1 MAIGN
6 AIHTKTDYVGGS
18 YNVDPLTEYAQ
29 SFLDVTKS
37 INEMTGLDIFS
48 EAGKVLR
55 RSSSDDALKN
65 FFTENFMDEDLNDPL
80 NKIPGYLEDQY
91 AMQEQLYENDKNGIL
106 NESANLAAYNPVIGI
121 TFPVHKNI
129 LMNMVYDK
137 GAIQKVVA
145 QGPKFTISM
154 ERRILVDIHGNE
166 IDMFTE
172 QNKMTPAIDA
182 SNPTYEIE
190 ITLPEMG
197 ATDVLGLCGGT
208 RLDHLSIRTH
218 VSRIMIDKVYIKE
231 GDIMPDEDNV
241 IRPSGPIATASDE
254 GEKSNVWF
262 PTTIQFKPGYNQYER
277 TFNQPV
283 QLVVRSSATEIV
295 EIKDSLSGSMDHDK
309 FVITSA
315 SGAVKKVMLSA
326 ELDTSNAM
334 LDTCSVTWKVDT
346 TLVEIPNAIP
356 LNVTISPEEVKDL
369 AALYQVNQLTK
380 IMGLLKTTLANYKDD
395 KIRQFLDHSYDNLP
409 EVARGYAEFDFAVPA
424 GYALDPLTWR
434 HTMFFDTFDS
444 MVTKMLQVLNDPNM
458 IVTVFGD
465 PDLVRRI
472 TPTEYSYTTP
482 SSIGP
487 VELDFTRTVVT
498 SDKRV
503 YQFIGSDKLRGTDY
517 FTVILCPRGTDR
529 ITYRIY
535 DYQMYVSNEI
545 RNINNPALPAVHAF
559 ERFLV
564 DEYQPVQSRIKIL
577 NPTGFR
583 PATSNP

>member
-1 MAIGN
+1 MPIGN
-6 AIHTKTDYVGGS
+6 SINTKTEIVGGS
-18 YNVDPLTEYAQ
+18 LYKDPMTSYSQ
-29 SFLDVTKS
+29 SFLDIVNN
-37 INEMTGLDIFS
+37 IDEGCGLDIFS

-55 RSSSDDALKN
+55 RPESREALKS
-65 FFTENFMDEDLNDPL
+65 FFMEGFMDEDTTDPL
-80 NKIPGYLEDQY
+80 NKIPGYMEDQY
-91 AMQEQLYENDKNGIL
+91 AMQEQLFENDADLIL
-106 NESANLAAYNPVIGI
+106 ESANLAAYNPVIGI

-145 QGPKFTISM
+145 SGPKFTISM
-154 ERRILVDIHGNE
+154 EKRILIDKNGQE
-166 IDMFTE
+166 IDMFTD
-172 QNKMTPAIDA
+172 QNKMSPAIDA

-190 ITLPEMG
+190 ITLPEVG
-197 ATDVLGLCGGT
+197 TTDVLGLCGGT
-208 RLDHLSIRTH
+208 RMDHLSIKTH
-218 VSRIMIDKVYIKE
+218 VSRIMVEKVYIKE

-241 IRPSGPIATASDE
+241 IRPTGPIATAADE
-254 GEKSNVWF
+254 GEKTNVWF
-262 PTTIQFKPGYNQYER
+262 PTNIQFTPGYTQYER
-277 TFNQPV
+277 TFNQPISII
-283 QLVVRSSATEIV
+283 VRTSATETTKIT
-295 EIKDSLSGSMDHDK
+295 DSLAGVMDHDK
-309 FVITSA
+309 FTIMSA
-315 SGAVKKVMLSA
+315 TGAVKKVMLSA

-334 LDTCSVTWKVDT
+334 LDTCSVSWRVDT
-346 TLVEIPNAIP
+346 KIVEIPNAIP
-356 LNVTISPEEVKDL
+356 INVTISPEEVKDL

-380 IMGLLKTTLANYKDD
+380 IMSLLKTTLANYKDD
-395 KIRQFLDHSYDNLP
+395 KIRQFLDDSYDKLP

-434 HTMFFDTFDS
+434 HTMFFETFDS

-458 IVTVFGD
+458 IITVFGD

-472 TPTEYSYTTP
+472 TPTEYSYATP

-487 VELDFTRTVVT
+487 VELDFKRTVVT

-517 FTVILCPRGTDR
+517 FTVLLCPRGTNR

-577 NPTGFR
+577 NTTGFR
-583 PATSNP
+583 SATTNP

>member
-1 MAIGN
+1 MPIGN
-6 AIHTKTDYVGGS
+6 SVNTKTEIVGGS
-18 YNVDPLTEYAQ
+18 FYKDPMTAYSQ
-29 SFLDVTKS
+29 SFLDTVNS
-37 INEMTGLDIFS
+37 IDEGCGLDIFS

-55 RSSSDDALKN
+55 RPESRSALKE
-65 FFTENFMDEDLNDPL
+65 FFMEGFMEDDKNDPL
-80 NKIPGYLEDQY
+80 NKIPGYMEDQY
-91 AMQEQLYENDKNGIL
+91 AMQEQLFENDANAIL
-106 NESANLAAYNPVIGI
+106 ESANLAAYNPVIGI

-145 QGPKFTISM
+145 SGPKFTISM
-154 ERRILVDIHGNE
+154 EKRILIDKNGEE
-166 IDMFTE
+166 IDMFTD
-172 QNKMTPAIDA
+172 QNKMTPAIEA

-190 ITLPEMG
+190 LALPEIG

-218 VSRIMIDKVYIKE
+218 ISRIMIDRVYIAE
-231 GDIMPDEDNV
+231 GDIKPDENNV
-241 IRPSGPIATASDE
+241 IRPTGPIATAEDAKE
-254 GEKSNVWF
+254 YTNVWF
-262 PTTIQFKPGYNQYER
+262 PTNIQFTPGYTQYER
-277 TFNQPV
+277 TFNQPISI
-283 QLVVRSSATEIV
+283 VVRTSATENTKIT
-295 EIKDSLSGSMDHDK
+295 DSLAGVMDHDK
-309 FVITSA
+309 FTIMSA
-315 SGAVKKVMLSA
+315 TGAIKKVMLSA

-334 LDTCSVTWKVDT
+334 LDTCSVSWKVDT
-346 TLVEIPNAIP
+346 KIVEIPNAIP
-356 LNVTISPEEVKDL
+356 INVTISPEEVKDL

-380 IMGLLKTTLANYKDD
+380 VMSLLKTTLANYKDD
-395 KIRQFLDHSYDNLP
+395 KIRKFLDDSYDKLP

-434 HTMFFDTFDS
+434 HTMFFETFDS

-472 TPTEYSYTTP
+472 TPTEYSYAAP

-517 FTVILCPRGTDR
+517 FTVLLCPRGTNR

-577 NPTGFR
+577 NTTGFR
-583 PATSNP
+583 PATTNP

>member
-1 MAIGN
+1 MPIGN
-6 AIHTKTDYVGGS
+6 SINAKTEIVGGS
-18 YNVDPLTEYAQ
+18 FYKDPMTAYSQ
-29 SFLDVTKS
+29 SFLDTVTS
-37 INEMTGLDIFS
+37 IDEGYGLDIFS

-55 RSSSDDALKN
+55 RPESRSALKD
-65 FFTENFMDEDLNDPL
+65 FFMENFMETDKSDPL
-80 NKIPGYLEDQY
+80 NAIPGYMEDQY
-91 AMQEQLYENDKNGIL
+91 AMQEQLFENDANLIL
-106 NESANLAAYNPVIGI
+106 ESANLAAYNPVIGI

-145 QGPKFTISM
+145 SGPKFTISM
-154 ERRILVDIHGNE
+154 EKRILIDKNGEE
-166 IDMFTE
+166 IDMFTD
-172 QNKMTPAIDA
+172 QNKMTPAIEA

-190 ITLPEMG
+190 LTLPEIG

-218 VSRIMIDKVYIKE
+218 ISRIMIDKVYIAE
-231 GDIMPDEDNV
+231 GDIKPDENNI
-241 IRPSGPIATASDE
+241 IRPTGPIATAEDAKE
-254 GEKSNVWF
+254 YTNVWF
-262 PTTIQFKPGYNQYER
+262 PTNIQFTPGYTQYER
-277 TFNQPV
+277 TFNQPISI
-283 QLVVRSSATEIV
+283 VVRTSATENTKIT
-295 EIKDSLSGSMDHDK
+295 DSLAGVMDHDK
-309 FVITSA
+309 FTVMSA
-315 SGAVKKVMLSA
+315 TGAIKKVMLSA

-334 LDTCSVTWKVDT
+334 LDTCSVSWKVDT
-346 TLVEIPNAIP
+346 KIVEIPNAIP
-356 LNVTISPEEVKDL
+356 INVTISPEEVKDL

-380 IMGLLKTTLANYKDD
+380 VMSLLKTTLANYKDD
-395 KIRQFLDHSYDNLP
+395 KIRQFLDDSYDKLP

-434 HTMFFDTFDS
+434 HTMFFETFDS

-472 TPTEYSYTTP
+472 TPTEYSYAAP

-517 FTVILCPRGTDR
+517 FTVLLCPRGTNR

-577 NPTGFR
+577 NTTGFR
-583 PATSNP
+583 PATANP

>member
-1 MAIGN
+1 MPIGN
-6 AIHTKTDYVGGS
+6 SINTKTEIVGGS
-18 YNVDPLTEYAQ
+18 LYKDPMTSYSQ
-29 SFLDVTKS
+29 SFLDIVNN
-37 INEMTGLDIFS
+37 IDEGCGLDIFS

-55 RSSSDDALKN
+55 RPESREALKS
-65 FFTENFMDEDLNDPL
+65 FFMEGFMDEDTTDPL
-80 NKIPGYLEDQY
+80 NKIPGYMEDQY
-91 AMQEQLYENDKNGIL
+91 AMQEQLFENDADLIL
-106 NESANLAAYNPVIGI
+106 ESANLAAYNPVIGI

-145 QGPKFTISM
+145 SGPKFTISM
-154 ERRILVDIHGNE
+154 EKRILIDKNGQE
-166 IDMFTE
+166 IDMFTD
-172 QNKMTPAIDA
+172 QNKMSPAIDA

-190 ITLPEMG
+190 ITLPEVG
-197 ATDVLGLCGGT
+197 TTDVLGLCGGT
-208 RLDHLSIRTH
+208 RMDHLSIKTH
-218 VSRIMIDKVYIKE
+218 VSRIMVDKVYIKE

-241 IRPSGPIATASDE
+241 IRPSGPTATAADE
-254 GEKSNVWF
+254 GEKTDVWF
-262 PTTIQFKPGYNQYER
+262 PTNIQFTPGYTQYER
-277 TFNQPV
+277 TFNQPISII
-283 QLVVRSSATEIV
+283 VRTSATETTKIT
-295 EIKDSLSGSMDHDK
+295 DSLAGVMDHDK
-309 FVITSA
+309 FTIMSA
-315 SGAVKKVMLSA
+315 TGAVKKVMLSA

-334 LDTCSVTWKVDT
+334 LDTCSVSWRVDT
-346 TLVEIPNAIP
+346 KIVEIPNAIP
-356 LNVTISPEEVKDL
+356 INVTISPEEVKDL
-369 AALYQVNQLTK
+369 AALYKVNQLTK
-380 IMGLLKTTLANYKDD
+380 IMSLLKTTLANYKDD
-395 KIRQFLDHSYDNLP
+395 KIRQFLDDSYDKLP

-434 HTMFFDTFDS
+434 HTMFFETFDS

-458 IVTVFGD
+458 IITVFGD

-472 TPTEYSYTTP
+472 TPTEYSYATP

-487 VELDFTRTVVT
+487 VELDFKRTVVT

-517 FTVILCPRGTDR
+517 FTVLLCPRGTNR

-577 NPTGFR
+577 NTTGFR
-583 PATSNP
+583 SATTTP

>member
-1 MAIGN
+1 MPIGN
-6 AIHTKTDYVGGS
+6 SINTKTEIVGGS
-18 YNVDPLTEYAQ
+18 LYKDPMTSYSQ
-29 SFLDVTKS
+29 SFLDIVNN
-37 INEMTGLDIFS
+37 IDEGCGLDIFS

-55 RSSSDDALKN
+55 RPESREALKS
-65 FFTENFMDEDLNDPL
+65 FFMEGFMDEDTTDPL
-80 NKIPGYLEDQY
+80 NKIPGYMEDQY
-91 AMQEQLYENDKNGIL
+91 AMQEQLFENDADLIL
-106 NESANLAAYNPVIGI
+106 ESANLAAYNPVIGI

-145 QGPKFTISM
+145 SGPKFTISM
-154 ERRILVDIHGNE
+154 EKRILIDKNGQE
-166 IDMFTE
+166 IDMFTD
-172 QNKMTPAIDA
+172 QNKMSPAIDA

-190 ITLPEMG
+190 ITLPEVG
-197 ATDVLGLCGGT
+197 TTDVLGLCGGT
-208 RLDHLSIRTH
+208 RMDHLSIKTH
-218 VSRIMIDKVYIKE
+218 VSRIMVDKVYIKE

-241 IRPSGPIATASDE
+241 IRPTGPIATAADE
-254 GEKSNVWF
+254 GEKTDVWF
-262 PTTIQFKPGYNQYER
+262 PTNIQFTPGYTQYER
-277 TFNQPV
+277 TFNQPISII
-283 QLVVRSSATEIV
+283 VRTSATETTKIT
-295 EIKDSLSGSMDHDK
+295 DSLAGVMDHDK
-309 FVITSA
+309 FTIMSA
-315 SGAVKKVMLSA
+315 TGAVKKVMLSA

-334 LDTCSVTWKVDT
+334 LDTCSVSWRVDT
-346 TLVEIPNAIP
+346 KIVEIPNAIP
-356 LNVTISPEEVKDL
+356 INVTISPEEVKDL

-380 IMGLLKTTLANYKDD
+380 IMSLLKTTLANYKDD
-395 KIRQFLDHSYDNLP
+395 KIRQFLDDSYDKLP

-434 HTMFFDTFDS
+434 HTMFFETFDS

-458 IVTVFGD
+458 IITVFGD

-472 TPTEYSYTTP
+472 TPTEYSYATP

-487 VELDFTRTVVT
+487 VELDFKRTVVT

-517 FTVILCPRGTDR
+517 FTVLLCPRGTNR

-577 NPTGFR
+577 NTTGFR
-583 PATSNP
+583 SATTTP

>member
-65 FFTENFMDEDLNDPL
+65 FFTENFMDENLNDPL

-154 ERRILVDIHGNE
+154 ERRILVDKNGQE

-190 ITLPEMG
+190 IALPEMG

-218 VSRIMIDKVYIKE
+218 ISRIMIDKVYIKE
-231 GDIMPDEDNV
+231 GDIIE
-241 IRPSGPIATASDE
+241 T
-254 GEKSNVWF
+254 
-262 PTTIQFKPGYNQYER
+262 FKE
-277 TFNQPV
+277 V
-283 QLVVRSSATEIV
+283 
-295 EIKDSLSGSMDHDK
+295 
-309 FVITSA
+309 
-315 SGAVKKVMLSA
+315 
-326 ELDTSNAM
+326 
-334 LDTCSVTWKVDT
+334 
-346 TLVEIPNAIP
+346 
-356 LNVTISPEEVKDL
+356 EVK
-369 AALYQVNQLTK
+369 Q
-380 IMGLLKTTLANYKDD
+380 
-395 KIRQFLDHSYDNLP
+395 
-409 EVARGYAEFDFAVPA
+409 
-424 GYALDPLTWR
+424 
-434 HTMFFDTFDS
+434 
-444 MVTKMLQVLNDPNM
+444 
-458 IVTVFGD
+458 
-465 PDLVRRI
+465 
-472 TPTEYSYTTP
+472 
-482 SSIGP
+482 
-487 VELDFTRTVVT
+487 
-498 SDKRV
+498 
-503 YQFIGSDKLRGTDY
+503 KL
-517 FTVILCPRGTDR
+517 
-529 ITYRIY
+529 
-535 DYQMYVSNEI
+535 
-545 RNINNPALPAVHAF
+545 
-559 ERFLV
+559 
-564 DEYQPVQSRIKIL
+564 
-577 NPTGFR
+577 
-583 PATSNP
+583 

>member
-1 MAIGN
+1 MPIGN
-6 AIHTKTDYVGGS
+6 SINAKTEIVGGS
-18 YNVDPLTEYAQ
+18 LYKDPMTSYSQ
-29 SFLDVTKS
+29 SFLDIVNN
-37 INEMTGLDIFS
+37 IDEGCGLDIFS

-55 RSSSDDALKN
+55 RPESREALKS
-65 FFTENFMDEDLNDPL
+65 FFMEGFMDEDTTDPL
-80 NKIPGYLEDQY
+80 NKIPGYMEDQY
-91 AMQEQLYENDKNGIL
+91 AMQEQLFENDADLIL
-106 NESANLAAYNPVIGI
+106 ESANLAAYNPVIGI

-145 QGPKFTISM
+145 SGPKFTISM
-154 ERRILVDIHGNE
+154 EKRILIDKNGQE
-166 IDMFTE
+166 IDMFTD
-172 QNKMTPAIDA
+172 QNKMSPAIDA

-190 ITLPEMG
+190 ITLPEIG
-197 ATDVLGLCGGT
+197 TTDVLGLCGGT
-208 RLDHLSIRTH
+208 RMDHLSIKTH
-218 VSRIMIDKVYIKE
+218 VSRIMVDKVYIKE

-241 IRPSGPIATASDE
+241 IRPTGPIATAADE
-254 GEKSNVWF
+254 GEKTDVWF
-262 PTTIQFKPGYNQYER
+262 PTNIQFTPGYTQYER
-277 TFNQPV
+277 TFNQPISII
-283 QLVVRSSATEIV
+283 VRTSATETTKIT
-295 EIKDSLSGSMDHDK
+295 DSLAGVMDHDK
-309 FVITSA
+309 FTIMSA
-315 SGAVKKVMLSA
+315 TGAVKKVMLSA

-334 LDTCSVTWKVDT
+334 LDTCSVSWRVDT
-346 TLVEIPNAIP
+346 KIVEIPNAIP
-356 LNVTISPEEVKDL
+356 INVTISPEEVKDL

-380 IMGLLKTTLANYKDD
+380 IMSLLKTTLANYKDD
-395 KIRQFLDHSYDNLP
+395 KIRQFLDDSYDKLP

-434 HTMFFDTFDS
+434 HTMFFETFDS

-458 IVTVFGD
+458 IITVFGD

-472 TPTEYSYTTP
+472 TPTEYSYATP

-487 VELDFTRTVVT
+487 VELDFKRTVVT

-517 FTVILCPRGTDR
+517 FTVLLCPRGTNR

-577 NPTGFR
+577 NTTGFR
-583 PATSNP
+583 SATTTP

>member
-1 MAIGN
+1 MPIGN
-6 AIHTKTDYVGGS
+6 SINTKTEIVGGS
-18 YNVDPLTEYAQ
+18 LYKDPMTSYSQ
-29 SFLDVTKS
+29 SFLDIVNN
-37 INEMTGLDIFS
+37 IDEGCGLDIFS

-55 RSSSDDALKN
+55 RPESREALKS
-65 FFTENFMDEDLNDPL
+65 FFMEGFMDEDTTDPL
-80 NKIPGYLEDQY
+80 NKIPGYMEDQY
-91 AMQEQLYENDKNGIL
+91 AMQEQLFENDADLIL
-106 NESANLAAYNPVIGI
+106 ESANLAAYNPVIGI

-145 QGPKFTISM
+145 SGPKFTISM
-154 ERRILVDIHGNE
+154 EKRILIDKNGQE
-166 IDMFTE
+166 IDMFTD
-172 QNKMTPAIDA
+172 QNKMSPAIDA

-190 ITLPEMG
+190 ITLPEVG
-197 ATDVLGLCGGT
+197 TTDVLGLCGGT
-208 RLDHLSIRTH
+208 RMDHLSIKTH
-218 VSRIMIDKVYIKE
+218 VSRIMVDKVYIKE
-231 GDIMPDEDNV
+231 GDIMPDEENV
-241 IRPSGPIATASDE
+241 IRPTGPIATAADE

-262 PTTIQFKPGYNQYER
+262 PTNIQFTPGYTQYER
-277 TFNQPV
+277 TFNQPISII
-283 QLVVRSSATEIV
+283 VRTSATETTKIT
-295 EIKDSLSGSMDHDK
+295 DSLAGVMDHDK
-309 FVITSA
+309 FTIMSA
-315 SGAVKKVMLSA
+315 TGAVKKVMLSA

-334 LDTCSVTWKVDT
+334 LDTCSVSWRVDT
-346 TLVEIPNAIP
+346 KIVEIPNAIP
-356 LNVTISPEEVKDL
+356 INVTISPEEVKDL

-380 IMGLLKTTLANYKDD
+380 IMSLLKTTLANYKDD
-395 KIRQFLDHSYDNLP
+395 KIRQFLDDSYDKLP

-434 HTMFFDTFDS
+434 HTMFFETFDS

-458 IVTVFGD
+458 IITVFGD

-472 TPTEYSYTTP
+472 TPTEYSYATP

-487 VELDFTRTVVT
+487 VELDFKRTVVT

-517 FTVILCPRGTDR
+517 FTVLLCPRGTNR

-577 NPTGFR
+577 NTTGFR
-583 PATSNP
+583 SATTTP